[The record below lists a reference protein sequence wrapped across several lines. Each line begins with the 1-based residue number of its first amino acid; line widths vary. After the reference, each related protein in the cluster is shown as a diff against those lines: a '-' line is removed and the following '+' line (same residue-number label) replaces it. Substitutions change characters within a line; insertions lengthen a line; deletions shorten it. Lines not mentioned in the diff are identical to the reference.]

1 MIALDVLRALSREP
15 DGLERVRRAEC
26 ALARGGE
33 RAAGRAPRR
42 AADRRSTRGRA
53 RRAVEELALAFQAS
67 LLVRHAPAF
76 VSDAFCAAR
85 LGGGGRVYG
94 TLPTGVDGAAIVAR
108 ALEID

>member
-1 MIALDVLRALSREP
+1 M
-15 DGLERVRRAEC
+15 
-26 ALARGGE
+26 
-33 RAAGRAPRR
+33 
-42 AADRRSTRGRA
+42 
-53 RRAVEELALAFQAS
+53 AFQAS